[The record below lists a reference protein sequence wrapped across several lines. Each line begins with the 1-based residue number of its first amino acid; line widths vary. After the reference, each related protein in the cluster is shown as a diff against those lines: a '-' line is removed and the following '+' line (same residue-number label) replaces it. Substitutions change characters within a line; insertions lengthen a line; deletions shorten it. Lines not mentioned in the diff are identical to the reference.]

1 MFLCSR
7 SLHVLKMSKLSPG
20 IKWRTRINQF
30 RSPFLNHWGAS
41 IQRIAHHTLIREI
54 KMLSQEILFVK
65 HFPNWIPVAEIFL
78 ASQQQGAE
86 SLSYASSANPSNEG
100 WKIWLKEEKQELISL
115 TPHEEGQMVARRLV
129 LAAGH
134 PVCSLDSKVQSVA
147 TLRNAC

>member
-1 MFLCSR
+1 
-7 SLHVLKMSKLSPG
+7 
-20 IKWRTRINQF
+20 
-30 RSPFLNHWGAS
+30 
-41 IQRIAHHTLIREI
+41 
-54 KMLSQEILFVK
+54 MLSQEILFVK

-134 PVCSLDSKVQSVA
+134 PVFSLDSKVQSVA